1 MRAIDFI
8 LEQAINTTSVYD
20 IEMEQL
26 IAEMEVYSAIIGECE
41 KQSMI
46 LEYATDASVF
56 LEADDGTADDGA
68 ADEGDPGEKKKRSF
82 FKKKEKNGEKTD
94 EAKKK
99 WYVAAKEALIK
110 VGHFIMGIFKR
121 TPYDKLI
128 KIVENAPD
136 GTTWEI
142 PDFVFDLNT
151 SLKECI
157 QDYTDLSAILSD
169 HFVGFSN
176 TRADNMSAIDTI
188 VDKIK
193 TRDADLKA
201 GSKDQKYASH
211 SSADVLTLL
220 KGLKD
225 IWESDKVK
233 KLKGALRDLEV
244 SKKDL
249 KTVTKDEYK
258 KFNQATKSLYQQ
270 FNVIN
275 DRTLY
280 IVNPIVKAQKP
291 KKAKKNDDV
300 SNGGDE

>member
-1 MRAIDFI
+1 MRAVDFI

-56 LEADDGTADDGA
+56 LEADEGAADDGA
-68 ADEGDPGEKKKRSF
+68 ANEGDPGEKKKRSF

-99 WYVAAKEALIK
+99 WYVSVKEALIK

-136 GTTWEI
+136 GTTWAM
-142 PDFVFDLNT
+142 PDFMVDLNE
-151 SLKECI
+151 SLNECI
-157 QDYTDLSAILSD
+157 QDYAHLTGVILDAFDDRVGNMAAIEKL
-169 HFVGFSN
+169 
-176 TRADNMSAIDTI
+176 I
-188 VDKIK
+188 DKIK
-193 TRDADLKA
+193 TREEHLKTR
-201 GSKDQKYASH
+201 SKDKQYTNY
-211 SSADVLTLL
+211 SSADVLAMLRDL
-220 KGLKD
+220 KE
-225 IWESDKVK
+225 IWESNKIK
-233 KLKGALRDLEV
+233 KLKGTLHDLEV
-244 SKKDL
+244 RKKDL
-249 KTVTKDEYK
+249 VDSTSKLDYK
-258 KFNQATKSLYQQ
+258 KINQATKSLYQQ

-291 KKAKKNDDV
+291 KKAKKNDDA

>member
-1 MRAIDFI
+1 MRAVDFI

-56 LEADDGTADDGA
+56 LEADEGA

-99 WYVAAKEALIK
+99 WYVSVKEALIK
-110 VGHFIMGIFKR
+110 VGHFIMSIFKR

-136 GTTWEI
+136 GTTWGI
-142 PDFVFDLNT
+142 PDFVIDLNG
-151 SLKECI
+151 SLNECI
-157 QDYTDLSAILSD
+157 QDYGHLTGVILDMFDDRESNMAAIEKL
-169 HFVGFSN
+169 
-176 TRADNMSAIDTI
+176 I
-188 VDKIK
+188 DKIK
-193 TRDADLKA
+193 TRDEHLKA
-201 GSKDQKYASH
+201 RSDDQQYTNQ
-211 SSADVLTLL
+211 SSADVLAM
-220 KGLKD
+220 LKD
-225 IWESDKVK
+225 LKEIWESNEIK
-233 KLKGALRDLEV
+233 KLKGTLRDLEV
-244 SKKDL
+244 RKKDL
-249 KTVTKDEYK
+249 VDSTSKLDYK
-258 KFNQATKSLYQQ
+258 KINQATASLYKQ

-275 DRTLY
+275 DRTLQL
-280 IVNPIVKAQKP
+280 VRALVKTQKP
-291 KKAKKNDDV
+291 KKAKKNGDA
-300 SNGGDE
+300 SNGGEE